1 MAAEHT
7 NRVHENL
14 NVSER
19 QEFNDTYETVSE
31 NKMRANKYI
40 YHATVNRVTLYH
52 LHTCSLSVL

>member
-40 YHATVNRVTLYH
+40 S
-52 LHTCSLSVL
+52 CDC